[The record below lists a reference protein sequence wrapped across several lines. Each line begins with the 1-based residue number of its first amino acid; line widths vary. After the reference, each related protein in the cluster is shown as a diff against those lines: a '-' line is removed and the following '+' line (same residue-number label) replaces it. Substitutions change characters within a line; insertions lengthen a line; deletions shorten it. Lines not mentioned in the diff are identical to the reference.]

1 MLLVY
6 HVGLWKRPPQVI
18 SGKVGKASLRDRFCL
33 AAQEA
38 ADLSCFDLDPVLG

>member
-18 SGKVGKASLRDRFCL
+18 SGKVGKASLRDRL

-38 ADLSCFDLDPVLG
+38 ADAEHVSRKKEL